1 MAAALERLNA
11 AATTGRLDRAGLRAL
26 HQQVDRVRRAG
37 LAAQQISRLGSGRVR
52 PQPQR
57 LHLSQLLRGALAA
70 RAREFA
76 ALGIEPRCEP
86 AAADVAADPALLQSM
101 LQALLDW
108 CAVHARSSLDF
119 GIDAAAGADHP
130 RLLCRL
136 GHAPKEAASEPPPPT
151 DGMGWQLVVRLAQ
164 LLGTPLQRADDTDAI
179 TLTLDF
185 PTAADST
192 GLALTLR
199 EPGNRSA
206 AWANSQPMAGRH
218 VLVIAGRRETRNAVR
233 GALRTLGL
241 MLDFVG
247 SVEEARTFCEA
258 GLPHAVVYE
267 AALAGDHFRRQREAW
282 TAAAPRLVFVEL
294 AEHGRAVEPAAAGQ
308 CLRIGR
314 EVIEEALASAL
325 MQELL
330 LAA

>member
-1 MAAALERLNA
+1 MAAALECLNV

-26 HQQVDRVRRAG
+26 HQQVDRARRAG

-57 LHLSQLLRGALAA
+57 RHLSQLLRDALAA

-76 ALGIEPRCEP
+76 KLGIEPRCEP
-86 AAADVAADPALLQSM
+86 AAADVTADPALLQAL

-108 CAVHARSSLDF
+108 CTVHARSSLDF
-119 GIDAAAGADHP
+119 GIDADARADHT
-130 RLLCRL
+130 RLQCRVEC
-136 GHAPKEAASEPPPPT
+136 APVPSASEPPPPT
-151 DGMGWQLVVRLAQ
+151 DGIGWQLIVRLAQ
-164 LLGTPLQRADDTDAI
+164 MLGTPVQRTDDAHAI

-185 PTAADST
+185 PRAVDSA

-199 EPGNRSA
+199 ETGSRSA
-206 AWANSQPMAGRH
+206 AWSNSQPMAGRH

-233 GALRTLGL
+233 SALRTMGL

-247 SVEEARTFCEA
+247 SVDEARTFCDS

-294 AEHGRAVEPAAAGQ
+294 AEHGRAVEPAGAGQ
-308 CLRIGR
+308 SLRIGR
-314 EVIEEALASAL
+314 EVIEEALAPAL
-325 MQELL
+325 VQELM